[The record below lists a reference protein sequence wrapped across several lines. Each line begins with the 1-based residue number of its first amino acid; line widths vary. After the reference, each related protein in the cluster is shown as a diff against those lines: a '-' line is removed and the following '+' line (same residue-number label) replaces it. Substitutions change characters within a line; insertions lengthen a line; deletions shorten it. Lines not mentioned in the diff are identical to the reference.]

1 MLVLDA
7 YDASKRGRRLTTTA
21 FHGVYSLDNGANNS
35 NTDFMAVYFELS

>member
-21 FHGVYSLDNGANNS
+21 YLAVKRLDNGANNS